1 MKKIFILED
10 NEDRIKFFKWY
21 FKNPEYEVF
30 YTKEVDEA
38 KALFTINQ
46 PFDIILL
53 DHDLGDEVYVD
64 SNELNTG
71 YQFAKFIVEKDLSKS
86 FIIIHSLNIVGAE
99 NMKAVL
105 KTAILIPFPILS
117 RGMSTGEIVL

>member
-10 NEDRIKFFKWY
+10 NDDRIKFFKWY

-30 YTKEVDEA
+30 YVKDVDEA
-38 KALFTINQ
+38 KVIFTINQ

-64 SNELNTG
+64 SNEVNTG
-71 YQFAKFIVEKDLSKS
+71 YQFAKFIAEKDLAKS

-99 NMKAVL
+99 NMKVVL
-105 KTAILIPFPILS
+105 KTAMQIPFPILS